1 MSTDEIKQDTMP
13 SLKVA
18 NGSSVDDGGEK
29 SGIVAD
35 AGGGRSDVADDDYDL
50 WCAGLLAQRR
60 KWDER
65 KRIIFNT
72 FEIAIKILFVCA
84 LLAIINYRN
93 QFPEGVLSLGLEL
106 TDNIMWLLL
115 GPYLFLAAIATIGI
129 FYLVKI
135 GKIKQHATKI
145 TSYIM
150 CLFTLPVLLMMII
163 DPLRMRFISLDQ
175 MSQFE
180 KMKLA
185 YSLVYDSYETQ
196 LEHKLLDKIANN
208 TDPKSPQQQSYVLY
222 ANFLLLKNAC
232 NAQDQTEI
240 KLYRDRV
247 NNLLKKTGP
256 LPELTLT
263 AFKSTHN
270 FDKEMVA
277 QFVTELQSKEASGQ

>member
-1 MSTDEIKQDTMP
+1 MQGTKL

-18 NGSSVDDGGEK
+18 DGSSVDDGGKK
-29 SGIVAD
+29 SGMVAD
-35 AGGGRSDVADDDYDL
+35 AGGGQSDVADDDYDL
-50 WCAGLLAQRR
+50 WCAGLLAQRL

-84 LLAIINYRN
+84 LLAIINSRN

-106 TDNIMWLLL
+106 TDNILWLLL
-115 GPYLFLAAIATIGI
+115 APYLFLAAIVTIGI
-129 FYLVKI
+129 LYLVKI
-135 GKIKQHATKI
+135 GKIKQRATKV
-145 TSYIM
+145 TSYIV

-163 DPLRMRFISLDQ
+163 DPLRMRYISLDQ

-180 KMKLA
+180 KIKLA
-185 YSLVYDSYETQ
+185 YSLVYDSYETK
-196 LEHKLLDKIANN
+196 LEHKLLDKIANH
-208 TDPKSPQQQSYVLY
+208 TDSKSPQPQSYVLY

-247 NNLLKKTGP
+247 NNLLKETGP
-256 LPELTLT
+256 LPALTLKI
-263 AFKSTHN
+263 FKSIHN
-270 FDKEMVA
+270 LNKDMVA
-277 QFVTELQSKEASGQ
+277 QFAAELQSKEASSQ